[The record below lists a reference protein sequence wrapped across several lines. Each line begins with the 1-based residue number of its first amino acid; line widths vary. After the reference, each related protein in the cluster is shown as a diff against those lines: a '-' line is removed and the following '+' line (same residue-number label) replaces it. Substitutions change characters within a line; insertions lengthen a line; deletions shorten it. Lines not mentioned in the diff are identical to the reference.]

1 MLNLLVSLIFYTG
14 VLLNSYKV
22 FLMPYQP
29 YNIFPW
35 SPEINPAKSS
45 STFLISHTLIALLT
59 SYVNYNWY
67 FQQQRIKRNDTTV
80 NNRVAIHQENV
91 SSKTALFCHF
101 FFALGVLFNISHLG
115 NLSPDKAFMVNTA
128 ALLGLSL
135 SVLLKKPLMYF
146 LLLNFPVYLE
156 VVKLVSYIITSM

>member
-14 VLLNSYKV
+14 VFLNSYKV

-29 YNIFPW
+29 HNIFPW
-35 SPEINPAKSS
+35 SPNINRAKLS
-45 STFLISHTLIALLT
+45 STFLISHTLIALFT

-67 FQQQRIKRNDTTV
+67 FQQQGIKIKDTTV
-80 NNRVAIHQENV
+80 NNRVAIHQESV

-101 FFALGVLFNISHLG
+101 FFALGVLFNISRVV
-115 NLSPDKAFMVNTA
+115 NLSNDKAFMVNTV

-135 SVLLKKPLMYF
+135 SILLKKPLIYF
-146 LLLNFPVYLE
+146 LLLNSPVYLE
-156 VVKLVSYIITSM
+156 VVKLVSYIISSM